1 MITINHC
8 DWNSPGADP
17 FHGEVPAAV
26 ARYTEIPPAAR
37 DELRRRMERHEFD
50 DVAEIRRDTITGRHD
65 YADMRSMH
73 FGKKLC
79 RKVSRAK
86 WTDAMVER
94 GLVYCVEDGRY
105 CVIVPTVCSNV
116 SLVTRLVPRA
126 APPVAEVPPVFELP
140 VEPPG
145 AIPSDPPAEWPPI
158 NTGVPETFEEGSGPP
173 AQWWPPVY
181 VYGPPSIVF
190 VPGPPIVVPPVPA
203 IPEPSTWLLM
213 VLGVAALSIRARR

>member
-1 MITINHC
+1 MLIVDQC
-8 DWNSPGADP
+8 AWNAPGADP

-37 DELRRRMERHEFD
+37 AELRRRMERHDFD
-50 DVAEIRRDTITGRHD
+50 DVAEIRRDTIKGRHE

-86 WTDAMVER
+86 WTDTMVER

-126 APPVAEVPPVFELP
+126 APPAAALPPEFELP
-140 VEPPG
+140 TEPP
-145 AIPSDPPAEWPPI
+145 AAVAPPPAEWPPFSI
-158 NTGVPETFEEGSGPP
+158 GVPETFEEGSGPP
-173 AQWWPPVY
+173 APWWPPVY
-181 VYGPPSIVF
+181 VYSPPSIVF
-190 VPGPPIVVPPVPA
+190 VPGPPIVVVPPVPA

-213 VLGVAALSIRARR
+213 VIGAAALAIRARR